1 VPTPE
6 LRLEGLYDI
15 GSQMAREFATIS
27 LEERESVTVPTFNS
41 AGEAI
46 KSEIK

>member
-1 VPTPE
+1 MP
-6 LRLEGLYDI
+6 LDRLYDI
-15 GSQMAREFATIS
+15 GSKMARDFATIS
-27 LEERESVTVPTFNS
+27 REERENVTVPTFNS

>member
-1 VPTPE
+1 MSLDSLHDV
-6 LRLEGLYDI
+6 
-15 GSQMAREFATIS
+15 GSQMARDFATIS
-27 LEERESVTVPTFNS
+27 PEERGNITVPTFNS